1 MLTFFLGCLCAV
13 LFVFWSGP
21 AVSPCLPAAFDLLC
35 LGSCVSS
42 FVRLAP
48 AVFFSFFCFFRVV
61 GAVPRTGKYFRYPFY
76 DTAGLHH
83 FGQCEEVGEQCI
95 LWKHRTL

>member
-48 AVFFSFFCFFRVV
+48 AVFFPFFAFFRVV
-61 GAVPRTGKYFRYPFY
+61 GRRPKDRQVF
-76 DTAGLHH
+76 
-83 FGQCEEVGEQCI
+83 
-95 LWKHRTL
+95 